1 MLISMAETSCSLS
14 LNARTHP
21 LHNLGGLDGELWRG
35 NAQLE
40 NEVILFVLRRL
51 EHEGV
56 LVVVILD
63 GSQNSY
69 NEEGAKYVQFTFLL
83 HVTSRIATI
92 SSENTVLQPFLR
104 HSTRNG

>member
-35 NAQLE
+35 NSQLE

-56 LVVVILD
+56 LVVVIFD